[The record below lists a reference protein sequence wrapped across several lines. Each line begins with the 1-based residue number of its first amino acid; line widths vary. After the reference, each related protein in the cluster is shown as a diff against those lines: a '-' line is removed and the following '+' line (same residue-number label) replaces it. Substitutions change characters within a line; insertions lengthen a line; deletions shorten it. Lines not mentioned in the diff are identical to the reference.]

1 MVRALLLLGLV
12 ACQTPGTKIVY
23 EISSDSDQSCGTSSC
38 SDVGIPC
45 DAVVSIRI
53 LRPEDP
59 AAPLV
64 TICEPLPK
72 NAHNDLCALS
82 SIDLAAAPLELPKET
97 LEVQMLIWSRDQVE
111 IEGTGT
117 FDCAKNEVL
126 FDARGLP
133 LSQTPTP
140 AIGGHA
146 YYHPGDEEV
155 HVMLGCTNIDDLRSC
170 NTNTT
175 VEVTSTVQSFENIGV
190 FLADSNLNVAVGEPE
205 LRGAASVW
213 SLESQDLVPLVLTM
227 VTGSVGIWQGTVQ
240 RDNLVERACTQVLE
254 DTAQA
259 TATVQCTDDG
269 IPPDNELTINL
280 PGTLLPKASLDQIL
294 TALGLLAFPEN
305 GMTIG
310 IVVDGAGNPR
320 ANEVV
325 SAPGVGTIKYLNAT
339 RTGVGGT
346 MTSSSGVFVST
357 DAEFPTK
364 FSVPGSP
371 EYLGGQIKE
380 KVTLVVIVK
389 PQPQ

>member
-12 ACQTPGTKIVY
+12 ACQTPGAKIVY
-23 EISSDSDQSCGTSSC
+23 EISNDSDQSCGTSSC

-97 LEVQMLIWSRDQVE
+97 LEVQMLIWPRDRVE

-133 LSQTPTP
+133 LSQAPGP

-155 HVMLGCTNIDDLRSC
+155 HVMLGCTDLDELRSC

-175 VEVTSTVQSFENIGV
+175 VEVTSTIQSFENIGV
-190 FLADSNLNVAVGEPE
+190 FLPDTNLNVAVGEPA
-205 LRGAASVW
+205 LRGTGSVW
-213 SLESQDLVPLVLTM
+213 SLESQDLVPLAATAGP
-227 VTGSVGIWQGTVQ
+227 VTIWAGTAQ

-280 PGTLLPKASLDQIL
+280 PGTVLPKASLDQIL

-310 IVVDGAGNPR
+310 IVVDGVGNPIQGLS
-320 ANEVV
+320 V
-325 SAPGVGTIKYLNAT
+325 SAPGVGTIKYLDEF
-339 RTGVGGT
+339 RTGFGGT
-346 MTSSSGVFVST
+346 ATSKSGVFVST

-371 EYLGGQIKE
+371 EYVGGQIKE
-380 KVTLVVIVK
+380 KVTIVVIVK
-389 PQPQ
+389 PLPQ